1 VAIDELLA
9 HINNGEEL
17 PSLTLVELPDSSLLN
32 PEKAVLF
39 GRHHLIYISNN
50 LGKFKFFIN

>member
-9 HINNGEEL
+9 HINNQEEL
-17 PSLTLVELPDSSLLN
+17 PSLTIVELPDISLLN

-50 LGKFKFFIN
+50 LGKF